1 MATLKRYQ
9 LSRLKLSDLKIIKK
23 IGIGNYSTVYEV

>member
-9 LSRLKLSDLKIIKK
+9 LARLKLSDLKIVKK
-23 IGIGNYSTVYEV
+23 LGTGNYGTVY